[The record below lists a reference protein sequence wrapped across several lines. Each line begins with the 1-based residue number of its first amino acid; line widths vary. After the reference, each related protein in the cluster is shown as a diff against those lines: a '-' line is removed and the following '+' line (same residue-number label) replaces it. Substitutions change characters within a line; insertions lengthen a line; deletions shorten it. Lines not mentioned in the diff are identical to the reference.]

1 MDNPRTRHWSRASH
15 AAENGAKRKFIAA
28 NNWTGFKNFY
38 LFIIT
43 FKNLYILLISG

>member
-28 NNWTGFKNFY
+28 IIELVLET
-38 LFIIT
+38 FIC
-43 FKNLYILLISG
+43 KNLYILLISG